1 VITVIYNIP
10 LYYDK
15 INNIFI
21 DTDGII
27 LFDIFTAI
35 TPNDLY
41 LFKKNKTNIKIQ
53 HKKYDNI
60 TYELK
65 WTYDILPTIDV
76 DNTMYEK
83 KE

>member
-1 VITVIYNIP
+1 MIYNIP